1 MVGWMI
7 NPRNHPSSRVI
18 SHEARDLTIATC
30 KDKNISQIYE
40 IPLLFLSNIY
50 SKRIITYEMNL
61 VIIMVI
67 YPKSF

>member
-1 MVGWMI
+1 MI
-7 NPRNHPSSRVI
+7 NPRNHPSSRVV
-18 SHEARDLTIATC
+18 SQEARDLTIRAC

>member
-1 MVGWMI
+1 MI
-7 NPRNHPSSRVI
+7 NSRNHPFSRVI
-18 SHEARDLTIATC
+18 RHEARDLTIRTC

-50 SKRIITYEMNL
+50 SKRTITYEMNL

-67 YPKSF
+67 PNHFNK

>member
-1 MVGWMI
+1 MI
-7 NPRNHPSSRVI
+7 NPLNHPPGRVV

-30 KDKNISQIYE
+30 KDKNISQIYQ

-61 VIIMVI
+61 VIMVI

>member
-7 NPRNHPSSRVI
+7 NPRNHPYSRVV

-40 IPLLFLSNIY
+40 IPLYSCLIY
-50 SKRIITYEMNL
+50 TRKE
-61 VIIMVI
+61 
-67 YPKSF
+67 